1 VSADDATLIVTGEGK
16 DAPAPPLVQSQ
27 QSLLYAE
34 ARRLLDFKR
43 QHITRQNQTPCP
55 ECAVPVSVQ
64 ARKCPHCGS
73 EIAEYTDAA
82 RQALGELNALTREI
96 AELHSRELSRY
107 AEGIRARSLRERAAL
122 FFADPQVQRDLRI
135 LLPAAL
141 LLFVVLVLVRVSA
154 SGLVFWLVAP
164 LAGSLAWVT
173 LRRSGVN
180 HYVAV
185 DLYRA
190 RCSPRGSE
198 CCCAA
203 RCSPR
208 GASGRRRSRR
218 PSRSRSRAPTCA
230 SKQRPTRRWSAA
242 RRGASGCTSWI
253 AAAAGSACAR
263 TRARRAGST
272 RIWSSSVRLAA
283 VLPKGGPGS

>member
-1 VSADDATLIVTGEGK
+1 MSADDATLIVTGEGK
-16 DAPAPPLVQSQ
+16 DTPAPPLVQSQ

-185 DLYRA
+185 DLYRTLLA
-190 RCSPRGSE
+190 AGLGVLLCSALFAPRGFWPTSLTPTV
-198 CCCAA
+198 
-203 RCSPR
+203 SVKVQ
-208 GASGRRRSRR
+208 GANLRQQ
-218 PSRSRSRAPTCA
+218 ATA
-230 SKQRPTRRWSAA
+230 DSKVVGSAA
-242 RRGASGCTSWI
+242 RGERLHVVDRSGSWFRV
-253 AAAAGSACAR
+253 R
-263 TRARRAGST
+263 TDEGETGWIYADL
-272 RIWSSSVRLAA
+272 VE
-283 VLPKGGPGS
+283 